1 MDIEKVILELLAEPL
16 DFNLAGIK
24 DRLEK
29 DLRAIDLFFRACAA
43 HLAAQAIEIRQKTL
57 AGDHV
62 GANHVL
68 TGAKQF
74 RKYLKELKDAYLE
87 RSLSLAKFQFPKDI
101 WNGKYR
107 NPFAPEKQRVREFAL
122 HWELDPELI
131 AILG

>member
-1 MDIEKVILELLAEPL
+1 LPASKTAW
-16 DFNLAGIK
+16 
-24 DRLEK
+24 R
-29 DLRAIDLFFRACAA
+29 RTCAPSTSSSA
-43 HLAAQAIEIRQKTL
+43 PAPPTSPPRRSRS
-57 AGDHV
+57 
-62 GANHVL
+62 
-68 TGAKQF
+68 AKRRSF